1 MSFGYIIGLSVYI
14 TKKINDS
21 LYMKYIA
28 KVWGPHYWFVLHTIA
43 LRYPKNPNDVTKKK
57 YYDFISNLPLFIP
70 DTKMGDE
77 FAELLDK
84 YPVTPYLDN
93 NNTFSKW
100 IHFIHNRINEKLKKP
115 TVKYNDFLEGYFS
128 RRVVSNKW
136 CERGD
141 LNPHSIMPQDP

>member
-1 MSFGYIIGLSVYI
+1 MSFGYIIGLSVFT
-14 TKKINDS
+14 TKKINDI

-93 NNTFSKW
+93 NNTFSKLSAHQQLVNW
-100 IHFIHNRINEKLKKP
+100 KE
-115 TVKYNDFLEGYFS
+115 V
-128 RRVVSNKW
+128 
-136 CERGD
+136 
-141 LNPHSIMPQDP
+141 